1 MRDAADRPTSRPPS
15 GRPPSG
21 ARSPGRGLW
30 LLLAVYVAA
39 MLGAAAL
46 TPPVYWAFQ
55 AWDAAG
61 GGELASYLADKAP
74 PRHFD
79 RIRWLLVLAALPW
92 LCRATGLASRRA
104 LGLTGGAEA
113 RRLASVWLAA
123 GFVMVAGI
131 AAGQL
136 LSGTVALAP
145 PARAGTLL
153 GIVLLGLVSAAL
165 IAFFEELVFRGVVFQ
180 LADRA
185 LPAWGSVPVAAA
197 IFALL
202 HFQRVPSDAWPAD
215 GPVPWW
221 SGFAVAWRS
230 VTGTFRTAE
239 GPVLFA
245 LFLAGTVLCLLFLRH
260 RTLLAPMGLHAG
272 WVWAAQI
279 YRDTVRTAPGADPA
293 VWGSRDLVD
302 GAIPLALLVLLLLG
316 MLLAFRYSAA
326 SLADRAS
333 GGGSG
338 GSSPS

>member
-1 MRDAADRPTSRPPS
+1 MSPPPTSSPPPS
-15 GRPPSG
+15 RTPPPE
-21 ARSPGRGLW
+21 RSAPGRGLW
-30 LLLAVYVAA
+30 LLLVVYVGAV
-39 MLGAAAL
+39 LAAAVL
-46 TPPVYWAFQ
+46 TPPVFWAFQ

-61 GGELASYLADKAP
+61 GGELAAYLAEKAP

-104 LGLTGGAEA
+104 LGLTGGAEG
-113 RRLASVWLAA
+113 RRLATAWLAA

-131 AAGQL
+131 AGGQA

-145 PARAGTLL
+145 PEGAGAFL

-185 LPAWGSVPVAAA
+185 LPAWGSVPVAAG

-202 HFQRVPSDAWPAD
+202 HFQRVPSSAWPAD
-215 GPVPWW
+215 APVTWW

-230 VTGTFRTAE
+230 VTATFRTAE
-239 GPVLFA
+239 GQVLAA
-245 LFLAGTVLCLLFLRH
+245 LFLAGVVLCLLFLRH
-260 RTLLAPMGLHAG
+260 RSLLAPMGLHAG

-279 YRDTVRTAPGADPA
+279 YRDTVRQVPGADTA

-302 GAIPLALLVLLLLG
+302 GAVPLALLVLLLLG
-316 MLLAFRYSAA
+316 MLLAFRYSTA
-326 SLADRAS
+326 SLAGP

-338 GSSPS
+338 GSNPP